1 MLEDLNEFFSKTII
15 TRGEEYYNEGKVL
28 SCFKDG
34 NKYYAN
40 VDGSSY
46 KPYQVTIEID
56 KKGEPFFECDCPYEN
71 NCKHIY
77 ATLVAIDKK
86 EYKEIKLKAK
96 ETYEFDEK
104 EILKKISPEEL
115 KEALLNSKSKLVNKA
130 FLEKYFY
137 DYMPKQGYDFYYNR
151 LYNDLILERYPEYDR
166 HDNMW
171 DVEEKV
177 DKKDY
182 EEAYNIIKAVLDAYS
197 DTNKLSDIS
206 DYYQKIAMYLR
217 IIHRR
222 GDNKLIKDVDKYL
235 DELKKKK
242 YFDNVY
248 LEDALETIK

>member
-34 NKYYAN
+34 NRYYAN

-56 KKGEPFFECDCPYEN
+56 KKGEPFFECDCPYQT

-77 ATLVAIDKK
+77 AALVAIDKK
-86 EYKEIKLKAK
+86 EYKEIKLKSK
-96 ETYEFDEK
+96 ETYEFNEQ
-104 EILKKISPEEL
+104 EILEKISPEEL
-115 KEALLNSKSKLVNKA
+115 KEALINSKSKTINKA

-137 DYMPKQGYDFYYNR
+137 DYMPKQGYDYYYNR

-177 DKKDY
+177 DKKDF
-182 EEAYNIIKAVLDAYS
+182 EEAFNIIKALLDAYS
-197 DTNKLSDIS
+197 ETNKLSAIS
-206 DYYQKIAMYLR
+206 DYYEKIGMYLR

-222 GDNKLIKDVDKYL
+222 GKKELIKEVDKYL
-235 DELKKKK
+235 DGLKNKD
-242 YFDNVY
+242 YFNNVY